1 MKAVEER
8 SETDIAV
15 IGVGCRFPGDINSL
29 ADLWRTLLLEGSVI
43 SDLPPRDRFPASES
57 PHDDAERPGA
67 SHPPAGGFLSDIE
80 SFDAD
85 YFGVAPEDAAAADPR
100 QRLVLEIAAEAFD
113 DAGMDSAALAG
124 SDTAVFIVSSAP
136 HDIADR
142 LSYQYDLRGR
152 SQTIDSA
159 FSPALLAVHQACEA
173 IRSGTCP
180 LALAGGVNLLLSP
193 SEYAAF
199 AEAGVLSKTGRCQ
212 PFSAFAD
219 GFVRAEG
226 AGVVLLKPLRTALRD
241 GDRVHGVIV
250 ASGTSMDSR
259 RADGLSHPGL
269 ETQSTLLAQV
279 YRQAGV
285 APRDLVYFEA
295 HGTGTPEDDRVEC
308 SAVGTTLSAER
319 DGRPLPL
326 GSVTGNLGHAEA
338 AAGLSGLLKGMLVLR
353 EGLIPPTTG
362 ALPPNP
368 DIDFAGLG
376 LQVVHKPERIQV
388 GSRAAV
394 GVNSFGLG
402 GADCHVVL
410 STAPAESAV
419 EPAERVSDTGLLP
432 ILVSARTQEAAA
444 EAARSMAAHL
454 REPRQ
459 QPQHEQQTLQHQQQQ
474 QQHDGSGWYDTAFT
488 TCLRRARHPHRI
500 AVLAENADAAAD
512 LLCRRVEAGPARR
525 SVQRGRIV
533 YVFAGNGSQWAG
545 MGARL
550 LAEDEDFRDGVERAD
565 AVLTALLGWSVT
577 DMLAGEPEGQPI
589 ERTEVAQPLLFA
601 VQVGLVTA
609 LQARGVAPAAAFGHS
624 VGEIAAAW
632 TSGALD
638 LETAG
643 RVVVARSSAQAAT
656 AGAGTMAAVGL
667 SRTQIEDRLAALGL
681 ADAVTVAA
689 VNSGADV
696 TVAGDAEALAQLGAQ
711 SATDDFFYRKLD
723 LDYAFHSAA
732 MDPIEE
738 AFAGALGR
746 VAASE
751 TRMPLIS
758 TVTGARVDGPELDA
772 AYWWRNVRQPVLFG
786 PAASAALD
794 AEGCD
799 VFVEIGPHPVLA
811 GYLRKL
817 ASGECAILS
826 TLSRQD
832 AGRDA
837 LETAVASVMEAGG
850 AVDWRHYFPRDGK
863 VVSLPSYPWQRE
875 RREANTPE
883 KHPDGARRPTRRAT
897 AHHIK

>member
-29 ADLWRTLLLEGSVI
+29 AELWQTLLLERSVI
-43 SDLPPRDRFPASES
+43 SDLPPQGRFAAAES
-57 PHDDAERPGA
+57 PQDDEAPPGG
-67 SHPPAGGFLSDIE
+67 SYPLAGGFLSDID

-85 YFGVAPEDAAAADPR
+85 YFGVTPEEAAAADPR
-100 QRLVLEIAAEAFD
+100 QRLVLEVAVEAID
-113 DAGMDSAALAG
+113 DAGMDPAALAG
-124 SDTAVFIVSSAP
+124 TDTAVFISSSAQN
-136 HDIADR
+136 DIADR
-142 LSYQYDLRGR
+142 LSYQYGLRGR
-152 SQTIDSA
+152 SLTIDSPH
-159 FSPALLAVHQACEA
+159 SPALLAVHQACEA
-173 IRSGTCP
+173 IRSGACP

-193 SEYAAF
+193 SEYAAL

-219 GFVRAEG
+219 GFVRSEG

-250 ASGTSMDSR
+250 ASGASGTNMDSR
-259 RADGLSHPGL
+259 RARGLSHPGL
-269 ETQSTLLAQV
+269 ETQSMLLAQV

-295 HGTGTPEDDRVEC
+295 HGTGTPDGDPVEC

-338 AAGLSGLLKGMLVLR
+338 ASGLSGLLKGMLVLR

-376 LQVVHKPERIQV
+376 LQVVHKPERVQV
-388 GSRAAV
+388 GPRAAV

-402 GADCHVVL
+402 GADCHIVL
-410 STAPAESAV
+410 GTAPGRAGAAGAAGADA
-419 EPAERVSDTGLLP
+419 AERVSAPGLLP
-432 ILVSARTQEAAA
+432 MLVSARTQEAAV
-444 EAARSMAAHL
+444 EAAQSLAAHL
-454 REPRQ
+454 RE
-459 QPQHEQQTLQHQQQQ
+459 Q

-488 TCLRRARHPHRI
+488 TCLRRARHPHRF
-500 AVLAENADAAAD
+500 AVLAENADDAAT
-512 LLCRRVEAGPARR
+512 LLCRRAEAGPARR
-525 SVQRGRIV
+525 SVQQGRIAF
-533 YVFAGNGSQWAG
+533 VFAGNGSQWAG

-589 ERTEVAQPLLFA
+589 ERTEIAQPLLFA

-609 LQARGVAPAAAFGHS
+609 LHARGVAPAAAFGHS

-632 TSGALD
+632 TAGALD

-656 AGAGTMAAVGL
+656 AGAGAMAAVGL

-681 ADAVTVAA
+681 PNAVTVAA
-689 VNSGADV
+689 VNSDADV
-696 TVAGDAEALAQLGAQ
+696 TVAGDAEALARLGEQ

-723 LDYAFHSAA
+723 LDYAFHSPA
-732 MDPIEE
+732 MDPIEDT
-738 AFAGALGR
+738 FAAALGR

-751 TRMPLIS
+751 TRIPLVS
-758 TVTGARVDGPELDA
+758 TVTGARVEGPELDA
-772 AYWWRNVRQPVLFG
+772 AYWWRNVRRPVLFG

-794 AEGCD
+794 TEGCD
-799 VFVEIGPHPVLA
+799 IFVEVGPHPVLA

-817 ASGECAILS
+817 ATGECAILS

-837 LETAVASVMEAGG
+837 LDTAVASVMEAGG

-863 VVSLPSYPWQRE
+863 VVSLPSYPWQRQ
-875 RREANTPE
+875 R
-883 KHPDGARRPTRRAT
+883 HRAGEP
-897 AHHIK
+897 A